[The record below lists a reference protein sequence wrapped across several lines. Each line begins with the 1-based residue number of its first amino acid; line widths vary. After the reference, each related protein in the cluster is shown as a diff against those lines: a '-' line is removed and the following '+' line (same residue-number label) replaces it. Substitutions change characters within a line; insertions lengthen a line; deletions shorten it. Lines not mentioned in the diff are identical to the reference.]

1 METQRA
7 RVWFAPFLPSCP
19 VTRDVPEDGCAT
31 SLETHL
37 DLKGVG
43 YLAFH
48 DWSCILFIDLQV
60 NNKRNSWKSWKWSAR
75 RTVGCGQVEQETVP
89 FHFKPCTSI
98 WLKRKIAMVPTEHI
112 SQSTRWM
119 CKWKFKEQVIR
130 GEQVFPAPLISIQGK
145 ELPLH
150 SRRRRDTSSF
160 FWTQPGERSHLSDWW
175 VWEKQTRLSPIG
187 SIFAYIF

>member
-1 METQRA
+1 MAVISTVQQFFQLSSFQVGSRIVGMARDLLGQWNVSASDMMETQRA

-19 VTRDVPEDGCAT
+19 VTGDVPEDGCAT
-31 SLETHL
+31 SLEAGVGRHGAQWTHL

-48 DWSCILFIDLQV
+48 DWSCILFRVLEV

-98 WLKRKIAMVPTEHI
+98 WLKKKKKAMVPTEHI
-112 SQSTRWM
+112 SQATRWM
-119 CKWKFKEQVIR
+119 CK
-130 GEQVFPAPLISIQGK
+130 
-145 ELPLH
+145 
-150 SRRRRDTSSF
+150 
-160 FWTQPGERSHLSDWW
+160 
-175 VWEKQTRLSPIG
+175 
-187 SIFAYIF
+187 